1 MKAIYV
7 GKSDKI
13 QFGTVGEIDSNK
25 HIFMYRDLNKNIQH
39 FDYSDCDKNEILFM
53 EYQNMM
59 MGFNQWLH
67 NKTILLIAEHNK
79 LFFSKY
85 CTTVCHYI
93 SFNKEYVISAK
104 CDSKWYIP
112 DWDLTS
118 LWVIDNCTATEF
130 HTITIEEYIRSQ
142 LNTLPVYKEG
152 EH

>member
-39 FDYSDCDKNEILFM
+39 FDYSDYDKNEILFI

-85 CTTVCHYI
+85 
-93 SFNKEYVISAK
+93 
-104 CDSKWYIP
+104 
-112 DWDLTS
+112 
-118 LWVIDNCTATEF
+118 
-130 HTITIEEYIRSQ
+130 
-142 LNTLPVYKEG
+142 
-152 EH
+152 